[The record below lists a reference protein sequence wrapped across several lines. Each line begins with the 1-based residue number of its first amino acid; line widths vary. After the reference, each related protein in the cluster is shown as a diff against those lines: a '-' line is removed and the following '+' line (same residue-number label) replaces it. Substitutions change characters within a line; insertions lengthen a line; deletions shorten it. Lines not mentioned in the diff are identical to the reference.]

1 MTAEEDLTDPGWPGF
16 ASVLLSMY
24 PGGMRQMQHRSFMTA
39 ELPLV
44 VLRKV
49 HMRLMGTQA
58 LIAIIALLLV
68 VFVDLQ
74 GSASRVLVVAGIVT
88 VGGSLA
94 LVSRATDKPLDCS
107 IPLLAQYQTRFF
119 RRIAYASAPQ
129 IAGFIGLILTGDLF
143 PYVLGA
149 AFSVAGHLYA
159 APSQVNIARDAAE
172 LSESGC
178 NRSLVVELHGY
189 LLDGEQPT

>member
-1 MTAEEDLTDPGWPGF
+1 VTDEDDLTDPGWPGF
-16 ASVLLSMY
+16 ALVLLSMY
-24 PGGMRQMQHRSFMTA
+24 PGGMRQMQHRSFMNG
-39 ELPLV
+39 EIPLV

-58 LIAIIALLLV
+58 IIAVIAVLLV
-68 VFVDLQ
+68 AFVDLQ

-88 VGGSLA
+88 VGVALA
-94 LVSRATDKPLDCS
+94 AISRARDESLDCS
-107 IPLLAQYQTRFF
+107 TPLLGQYQTRFF
-119 RRIAYASAPQ
+119 KRIAYASAPQ

-159 APSQVNIARDAAE
+159 APSRANIERDAAG
-172 LSESGC
+172 LSEAGC
-178 NRSLVVELHGY
+178 DRSLVVELHGY
-189 LLDGEQPT
+189 LRDGEQPT